1 MHTAELLDE
10 ALTQAA
16 QLGYRVRHEWLDGDG
31 GGPCVVRGEK
41 WLFVDLAQ
49 PLAEQL
55 ECVAG
60 VLRGNSITDL
70 PLSPSLAEHLIPA
83 IAGDEKPLMNANA
96 RY

>member
-10 ALTQAA
+10 ALSLVA
-16 QLGYRVRHEWLDGDG
+16 QQGYRVRQEWLDGDG
-31 GGPCVVRGEK
+31 GGPCIVRGEK

-60 VLRGNSITDL
+60 VV
-70 PLSPSLAEHLIPA
+70 
-83 IAGDEKPLMNANA
+83 A
-96 RY
+96 REPRLGSN

>member
-16 QLGYRVRHEWLDGDG
+16 QLGYRVRHEWLEGDG

-41 WLFVDLAQ
+41 WLFVDLAL

-60 VLRGNSITDL
+60 VLRGNRNINETC
-70 PLSPSLAEHLIPA
+70 LSSSLAEFLKA
-83 IAGDEKPLMNANA
+83 DENDQTNLLRSKY
-96 RY
+96 R